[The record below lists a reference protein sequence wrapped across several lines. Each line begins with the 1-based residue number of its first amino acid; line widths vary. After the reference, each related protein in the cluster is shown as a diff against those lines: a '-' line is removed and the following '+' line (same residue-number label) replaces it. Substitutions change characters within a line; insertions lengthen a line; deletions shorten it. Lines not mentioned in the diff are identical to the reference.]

1 MTGMSEKGVSIAIYT
16 AVNMARV
23 CMYTTLL
30 LAGAAGKLGRVSGS
44 VQAKFSLP
52 NDLAP
57 KTRLR

>member
-23 CMYTTLL
+23 CMYTCRGSRQVGERLD
-30 LAGAAGKLGRVSGS
+30 SGS